1 MKVIRS
7 SWRRIAVIAAV
18 IALVAYL
25 GASWI
30 VYDKLSAV
38 RAMCR
43 GDASQLDNTPA
54 AFDLGPPDEAFDA
67 SAYVMP
73 EFEDIRFA
81 SREAGI
87 EIAAFWI
94 PADDEDAAT
103 VIFVHGHEGCRRDGN
118 NLLVAGMLHR
128 QGFGVLMVD
137 LRDHGESTVEDGRFA
152 GGTDEY
158 LDVLG
163 GFDWLL
169 ARGLDPDRIGVV
181 GISLGAATA
190 TIAFGEEPRLAALWE
205 DSSYGAISVA
215 IDEELRRNGYPG
227 ILRAGGLALAGLF
240 GDDLLAKSPL
250 DAIGRANGRPVFIT
264 HGAED
269 ERVLAIWANDL
280 AAAVRASGGTVE
292 PWIVPNMGHTRALI
306 VLTDEYE
313 RRLGAFLRGALGA
326 P

>member
-1 MKVIRS
+1 MAI
-7 SWRRIAVIAAV
+7 
-18 IALVAYL
+18 VAYVA
-25 GASWI
+25 ASWV

-67 SAYVMP
+67 SPYLMDR
-73 EFEDIRFA
+73 FEDVRFE

-87 EIAAFWI
+87 TIAAYWI
-94 PADDEDAAT
+94 PAEDPDAGT
-103 VIFVHGHEGCRRDGN
+103 VIYVHGHEGCRRDGN

-128 QGFGVLMVD
+128 QGFSVLALD

-169 ARGLDPDRIGVV
+169 ARGVDPARIGIV

-205 DSSYGAISVA
+205 DSGFGAISVA

-227 ILRAGGLALAGLF
+227 ILRAGGLAFATLF

-250 DAIGRANGRPVFIT
+250 EAIGRADGRPVFIT
-264 HGAED
+264 HGADD
-269 ERVLAIWANDL
+269 ERVLAVWAEDL
-280 AAAVRASGGTVE
+280 AAAVRASGGTVD
-292 PWIVPNMGHTRALI
+292 PWIIPDMGHTRALI
-306 VLTDEYE
+306 LLPDEYE
-313 RRLGAFLRGALGA
+313 ARLGAFLRGALGA